1 MMDLQLRYAV
11 HNWNMMMPYMC
22 FASYIHSLM
31 NQSIPTGQT
40 PRLRRLK
47 VYERTLLYGSGGS
60 FNYRVVCNPE
70 IRLCGQWLNQMG
82 FTSALSIIDTCLAQL
97 LKECNKQ
104 RKGA

>member
-1 MMDLQLRYAV
+1 
-11 HNWNMMMPYMC
+11 
-22 FASYIHSLM
+22 M
-31 NQSIPTGQT
+31 NQSIPAGQT

-82 FTSALSIIDTCLAQL
+82 FTIGSSIQVLHEHGRIVITVENDDAPL
-97 LKECNKQ
+97 
-104 RKGA
+104 